1 MFFLFASVAVGFL
14 MPLQTSI
21 NSRLRRSIG
30 SPFGASLVSFAVGT
44 LVLVAVVLALLGA
57 VGIIDVLACATR
69 APWWMW
75 IGGSLGVI
83 MLTLNI
89 LMFPRL
95 GGIETALWPLLG
107 QVLASVAIDAFGWF
121 GVGVRPVTALR
132 GMGVLV
138 VLVGIAMATGL
149 LNRRSTPA
157 AAGSL
162 LAEGPVKWLWRV
174 TGFLGGIVSPVQ
186 SAINSALGRYVES
199 AVVAALVSFLV
210 GTGVLVLIVAGAGL
224 IRQVTG
230 AVTRSRRDDRSDK
243 DRAEEEAHAQAAA
256 ASSDRRGRPRPGDGP
271 WWMWIGGA
279 LGAVFVTVMAAAV
292 PVIGTGPAMLGALT
306 GQSAASVAV
315 DRFGWL
321 EAPRKWVAPI
331 QLIGIIVMLAGVAAV
346 QFG

>member
-1 MFFLFASVAVGFL
+1 MLFLFASTAVGFL
-14 MPLQTSI
+14 MPLQTAI

-44 LVLVAVVLALLGA
+44 FVLVAVVLALLG
-57 VGIIDVLACATR
+57 VIDVVDVLALATS

-75 IGGSLGVI
+75 IGGALGVI

-121 GVGVRPVTALR
+121 GVGVRPVTAAR

-157 AAGSL
+157 GACSFL
-162 LAEGPVKWLWRV
+162 PEGPGKWLWRI

-186 SAINSALGRYVES
+186 SAINSALGRYAGS

-224 IRQVTG
+224 TRAATVTMTRPREDNSSVTVG
-230 AVTRSRRDDRSDK
+230 AGK
-243 DRAEEEAHAQAAA
+243 DAYVHSTAP
-256 ASSDRRGRPRPGDGP
+256 SDRRGRCRPGTGP

-279 LGAVFVTVMAAAV
+279 FGAAFVTVMAAAV

-321 EAPRKWVAPI
+321 KAPRKWVAPI
-331 QLIGIIVMLAGVAAV
+331 QLLGIIVMLAGVAAV